1 MIKDIAQRG
10 LTLLSNNTK
19 STKRKRIE
27 AGWLVKEERRGE
39 KKENMDKQDVA
50 SGMKW
55 MSE

>member
-1 MIKDIAQRG
+1 M
-10 LTLLSNNTK
+10 SNNTK